1 MAKRKAPEELSTNL
15 NTIKARNRVSNL
27 TEDEK
32 AVHLA
37 LKADHGD
44 LSYYLKKL
52 YKSAKYIAASAED
65 KTRLQNELKVERIRV
80 RTEKGTHA
88 SCIANQKVK
97 NTSAP
102 SSSPQAPP
110 STPPQLLSEL
120 AAFEGITSIPIDDDH
135 NSEWEDTEVEDDL
148 ELELMLRRDDIL
160 NEEAVL
166 PDELS
171 DEEIAS
177 IQALLTQARIDAHEE
192 SNFRKWQHFWDSCI
206 RSYTRKAGK
215 LRKKPE
221 HLFEYMPWID
231 VEEGTFHNVI
241 PPHKYFCLYEQAVW
255 TNFTAW
261 KFGKWAQLPGP
272 AQWYPKSY
280 NLVDNGWLQ
289 VSTHSSSFK
298 EAFLLVYSK
307 KFDKEKWAKVSAAQ
321 DMLFLELE

>member
-1 MAKRKAPEELSTNL
+1 MAKRKAPEELSTNV
-15 NTIKARNRVSNL
+15 NTIKAHHRVSNL
-27 TEDEK
+27 TEYEK

-37 LKADHGD
+37 LKADHAD

-52 YKSAKYIAASAED
+52 YKSAKYIAASTED
-65 KTRLQNELKVERIRV
+65 KTCLQNELKVERIRV

-97 NTSAP
+97 NISA

-110 STPPQLLSEL
+110 STPPKQLLSEL
-120 AAFEGITSIPIDDDH
+120 AAFEA
-135 NSEWEDTEVEDDL
+135 
-148 ELELMLRRDDIL
+148 RDIL
-160 NEEAVL
+160 NDEAVL

-171 DEEIAS
+171 DEEITS
-177 IQALLTQARIDAHEE
+177 TQALLTQAHIDAHEE

-206 RSYTRKAGK
+206 HSYTRKAGK

-221 HLFEYMPWID
+221 RLFEYMPWID
-231 VEEGTFHNVI
+231 VEEG
-241 PPHKYFCLYEQAVW
+241 
-255 TNFTAW
+255 
-261 KFGKWAQLPGP
+261 
-272 AQWYPKSY
+272 
-280 NLVDNGWLQ
+280 
-289 VSTHSSSFK
+289 FK

>member
-1 MAKRKAPEELSTNL
+1 MMVFSTPRTQDLILRYSKAPEELSTNV
-15 NTIKARNRVSNL
+15 NTIKARNRVSNI

-37 LKADHGD
+37 LKADHAD

-52 YKSAKYIAASAED
+52 YRSAKYIAASTED
-65 KTRLQNELKVERIRV
+65 KTHLQNELKVERIRV

-97 NTSAP
+97 NISAS

-120 AAFEGITSIPIDDDH
+120 AAFEGIS
-135 NSEWEDTEVEDDL
+135 NDL
-148 ELELMLRRDDIL
+148 ELELMLWRDDIL
-160 NEEAVL
+160 NHEAVL

-177 IQALLTQARIDAHEE
+177 IQALLTQAHIDAHEE
-192 SNFRKWQHFWDSCI
+192 SNFRKWQHFWDRCI

-231 VEEGTFHNVI
+231 VEEGTFHEVI

-307 KFDKEKWAKVSAAQ
+307 KFNKEKWAKVSAAQ

>member
-1 MAKRKAPEELSTNL
+1 MC
-15 NTIKARNRVSNL
+15 TIKARNRVSNL
-27 TEDEK
+27 TKDGK
-32 AVHLA
+32 AFHLA
-37 LKADHGD
+37 LKADHAD
-44 LSYYLKKL
+44 LSYYLKK
-52 YKSAKYIAASAED
+52 
-65 KTRLQNELKVERIRV
+65 
-80 RTEKGTHA
+80 TEKGTHA

-97 NTSAP
+97 NISAS

-120 AAFEGITSIPIDDDH
+120 AAFE
-135 NSEWEDTEVEDDL
+135 
-148 ELELMLRRDDIL
+148 
-160 NEEAVL
+160 
-166 PDELS
+166 DELS

-192 SNFRKWQHFWDSCI
+192 SNFCKWQHFWDRCI

-221 HLFEYMPWID
+221 CLFEYMPWID
-231 VEEGTFHNVI
+231 VEEGTFHEVI

>member
-1 MAKRKAPEELSTNL
+1 MAKLKAHEELSTNA
-15 NTIKARNRVSNL
+15 NTIKARNCVSNL

-37 LKADHGD
+37 LKADHAD

-52 YKSAKYIAASAED
+52 YKSAKY
-65 KTRLQNELKVERIRV
+65 KTRLQNELKVERICV

-97 NTSAP
+97 NISA

-110 STPPQLLSEL
+110 STPPKQLLSEL
-120 AAFEGITSIPIDDDH
+120 AAFEA
-135 NSEWEDTEVEDDL
+135 
-148 ELELMLRRDDIL
+148 RDIL
-160 NEEAVL
+160 NDEAVL

-171 DEEIAS
+171 DEEITS
-177 IQALLTQARIDAHEE
+177 TQALLTQAHIDAHEE

-206 RSYTRKAGK
+206 HSYTRKAGK

-221 HLFEYMPWID
+221 RLFEYMPWID
-231 VEEGTFHNVI
+231 VEEG
-241 PPHKYFCLYEQAVW
+241 
-255 TNFTAW
+255 
-261 KFGKWAQLPGP
+261 
-272 AQWYPKSY
+272 
-280 NLVDNGWLQ
+280 
-289 VSTHSSSFK
+289 FK

>member
-1 MAKRKAPEELSTNL
+1 MAKLKAHEELSTNV
-15 NTIKARNRVSNL
+15 NTIKARNCVSNL

-37 LKADHGD
+37 LKADHAD

-52 YKSAKYIAASAED
+52 YKSAKY
-65 KTRLQNELKVERIRV
+65 KTRLQNELKVERICV
-80 RTEKGTHA
+80 RTEKGTL

-97 NTSAP
+97 NISA

-110 STPPQLLSEL
+110 STPPKQLLSEL
-120 AAFEGITSIPIDDDH
+120 AAFEA
-135 NSEWEDTEVEDDL
+135 
-148 ELELMLRRDDIL
+148 RDIL
-160 NEEAVL
+160 NDEAVL

-171 DEEIAS
+171 DEEITS
-177 IQALLTQARIDAHEE
+177 TQALLTQAHIDAHEE

-206 RSYTRKAGK
+206 HSYTRKAGK

-221 HLFEYMPWID
+221 RLFEYMPWID
-231 VEEGTFHNVI
+231 VEEG
-241 PPHKYFCLYEQAVW
+241 
-255 TNFTAW
+255 
-261 KFGKWAQLPGP
+261 
-272 AQWYPKSY
+272 
-280 NLVDNGWLQ
+280 
-289 VSTHSSSFK
+289 FK

>member
-1 MAKRKAPEELSTNL
+1 MAKLKAHEELSTNA
-15 NTIKARNRVSNL
+15 NTIKARNCVSNL

-37 LKADHGD
+37 LKADHAD

-52 YKSAKYIAASAED
+52 YKSAKY
-65 KTRLQNELKVERIRV
+65 KTRLQNELKVERICV

-97 NTSAP
+97 NISA

-110 STPPQLLSEL
+110 STPPKQLLSEL
-120 AAFEGITSIPIDDDH
+120 AAFEGIST
-135 NSEWEDTEVEDDL
+135 
-148 ELELMLRRDDIL
+148 RDIL
-160 NEEAVL
+160 NDEAVL

-171 DEEIAS
+171 DEEITS
-177 IQALLTQARIDAHEE
+177 TQALLTQAHIDAHEE

-206 RSYTRKAGK
+206 HSYTRKAGK

-231 VEEGTFHNVI
+231 VEEG
-241 PPHKYFCLYEQAVW
+241 
-255 TNFTAW
+255 
-261 KFGKWAQLPGP
+261 
-272 AQWYPKSY
+272 
-280 NLVDNGWLQ
+280 
-289 VSTHSSSFK
+289 FK

>member
-1 MAKRKAPEELSTNL
+1 MAKLKAHEELSTNA
-15 NTIKARNRVSNL
+15 NTIKARNCVSNL

-37 LKADHGD
+37 LKADHAD

-52 YKSAKYIAASAED
+52 YKSAKY
-65 KTRLQNELKVERIRV
+65 KTRLQNELKVERICV
-80 RTEKGTHA
+80 QTEKGTHA

-97 NTSAP
+97 NISA

-110 STPPQLLSEL
+110 STPPKQLLTEL
-120 AAFEGITSIPIDDDH
+120 AAFEA
-135 NSEWEDTEVEDDL
+135 
-148 ELELMLRRDDIL
+148 RDIL
-160 NEEAVL
+160 NDEAVL

-171 DEEIAS
+171 DEEITS
-177 IQALLTQARIDAHEE
+177 TQALLTQAHIDAHEE

-206 RSYTRKAGK
+206 HSYTRKAGK

-221 HLFEYMPWID
+221 RLFEYMPWID
-231 VEEGTFHNVI
+231 VEEG
-241 PPHKYFCLYEQAVW
+241 
-255 TNFTAW
+255 
-261 KFGKWAQLPGP
+261 
-272 AQWYPKSY
+272 
-280 NLVDNGWLQ
+280 
-289 VSTHSSSFK
+289 FK

>member
-1 MAKRKAPEELSTNL
+1 MAKLKAHEELSTNA
-15 NTIKARNRVSNL
+15 NTIKARNCVSNL

-37 LKADHGD
+37 LKADHAD

-52 YKSAKYIAASAED
+52 YKSAKY
-65 KTRLQNELKVERIRV
+65 KTRLQNELKVERICV

-97 NTSAP
+97 NISA

-110 STPPQLLSEL
+110 STPPKQLLSEL
-120 AAFEGITSIPIDDDH
+120 AAFEA
-135 NSEWEDTEVEDDL
+135 
-148 ELELMLRRDDIL
+148 RDIL
-160 NEEAVL
+160 NDEAVL

-171 DEEIAS
+171 DEEITS
-177 IQALLTQARIDAHEE
+177 TQALLTQAHIDAHEE

-206 RSYTRKAGK
+206 HSYMRKAGK

-221 HLFEYMPWID
+221 RLFEYMPWID
-231 VEEGTFHNVI
+231 VEEG
-241 PPHKYFCLYEQAVW
+241 
-255 TNFTAW
+255 
-261 KFGKWAQLPGP
+261 
-272 AQWYPKSY
+272 
-280 NLVDNGWLQ
+280 
-289 VSTHSSSFK
+289 FK

>member
-1 MAKRKAPEELSTNL
+1 MAKRKAPEELSTNV

-37 LKADHGD
+37 LKADYAD

-52 YKSAKYIAASAED
+52 YKSAKYIAASTED

-80 RTEKGTHA
+80 QTEKGTHA
-88 SCIANQKVK
+88 SCIVNQKVK
-97 NTSAP
+97 NISAS
-102 SSSPQAPP
+102 SSSPRAPP

-120 AAFEGITSIPIDDDH
+120 AAFEGISSIPIDDDH

-160 NEEAVL
+160 NHEA
-166 PDELS
+166 
-171 DEEIAS
+171 
-177 IQALLTQARIDAHEE
+177 AHEE
-192 SNFRKWQHFWDSCI
+192 SNFHKWQHFWDRCI

-221 HLFEYMPWID
+221 RLFEYMPWID
-231 VEEGTFHNVI
+231 VEEGTFHEVI

-307 KFDKEKWAKVSAAQ
+307 KFDKEKWAKVSTAQ

>member
-1 MAKRKAPEELSTNL
+1 MAKRKAPEELSTNV

-37 LKADHGD
+37 HHAD

-52 YKSAKYIAASAED
+52 YKSAKYIAASTED
-65 KTRLQNELKVERIRV
+65 KTRLQNELNERIRV
-80 RTEKGTHA
+80 QTEKGTHA

-97 NTSAP
+97 NISA

-120 AAFEGITSIPIDDDH
+120 AAFEGISSIPIDDDH

-160 NEEAVL
+160 NHEAVL

-192 SNFRKWQHFWDSCI
+192 SNFCKWQHFWDRCI

-231 VEEGTFHNVI
+231 VEEGTFHE
-241 PPHKYFCLYEQAVW
+241 LGSLES
-255 TNFTAW
+255 
-261 KFGKWAQLPGP
+261 GP
-272 AQWYPKSY
+272 NDQDLRSGTQS
-280 NLVDNGWLQ
+280 LTILSTMDGLQ

-307 KFDKEKWAKVSAAQ
+307 KFDKEKWTKVSAAQ

>member
-1 MAKRKAPEELSTNL
+1 MAKLKAHEELSTNA
-15 NTIKARNRVSNL
+15 NTIKARNCVSNL

-37 LKADHGD
+37 LKADHAD

-52 YKSAKYIAASAED
+52 YKSAKY
-65 KTRLQNELKVERIRV
+65 KTRLQNELKVERICV

-97 NTSAP
+97 NISA

-110 STPPQLLSEL
+110 STPPKQLLSEL
-120 AAFEGITSIPIDDDH
+120 AAFEA
-135 NSEWEDTEVEDDL
+135 
-148 ELELMLRRDDIL
+148 RDIL
-160 NEEAVL
+160 NDEAVL

-171 DEEIAS
+171 DEEITS
-177 IQALLTQARIDAHEE
+177 TQALLTQAHIDAHEE
-192 SNFRKWQHFWDSCI
+192 FNFRKWQHFWDSCI
-206 RSYTRKAGK
+206 HSYTRKAGK

-221 HLFEYMPWID
+221 RLFEYMPWID
-231 VEEGTFHNVI
+231 VEEG
-241 PPHKYFCLYEQAVW
+241 
-255 TNFTAW
+255 
-261 KFGKWAQLPGP
+261 
-272 AQWYPKSY
+272 
-280 NLVDNGWLQ
+280 
-289 VSTHSSSFK
+289 FK

>member
-1 MAKRKAPEELSTNL
+1 MAKLKAHEELSTNA
-15 NTIKARNRVSNL
+15 NTIKARNCVSNL

-37 LKADHGD
+37 LKADHAD

-52 YKSAKYIAASAED
+52 YKSAKY
-65 KTRLQNELKVERIRV
+65 KTRLQNELKVERICV

-88 SCIANQKVK
+88 SCIVNQKVK
-97 NTSAP
+97 NISA

-110 STPPQLLSEL
+110 STPPKQLLSEL
-120 AAFEGITSIPIDDDH
+120 AAFEA
-135 NSEWEDTEVEDDL
+135 
-148 ELELMLRRDDIL
+148 RDIL
-160 NEEAVL
+160 NDEAVL

-171 DEEIAS
+171 DEEITS
-177 IQALLTQARIDAHEE
+177 TQALLTQAHIDAHEE

-206 RSYTRKAGK
+206 HSYTRKAGK

-221 HLFEYMPWID
+221 RLFEYMPWID
-231 VEEGTFHNVI
+231 VEEG
-241 PPHKYFCLYEQAVW
+241 
-255 TNFTAW
+255 
-261 KFGKWAQLPGP
+261 
-272 AQWYPKSY
+272 
-280 NLVDNGWLQ
+280 
-289 VSTHSSSFK
+289 FK

>member
-1 MAKRKAPEELSTNL
+1 MAKLKAHEELSTNA
-15 NTIKARNRVSNL
+15 NTIKARNCVSNL

-37 LKADHGD
+37 LKADHAD

-52 YKSAKYIAASAED
+52 YKSAKY
-65 KTRLQNELKVERIRV
+65 KTRLQNELKVECICV

-97 NTSAP
+97 NISA

-110 STPPQLLSEL
+110 STPPKQLLSEL
-120 AAFEGITSIPIDDDH
+120 AAFEA
-135 NSEWEDTEVEDDL
+135 
-148 ELELMLRRDDIL
+148 RDIL
-160 NEEAVL
+160 NDEAVL

-171 DEEIAS
+171 DEEITS
-177 IQALLTQARIDAHEE
+177 TQALLTQAHIDAHEE

-206 RSYTRKAGK
+206 HSYTRKAGK

-221 HLFEYMPWID
+221 RLFEYMPWID
-231 VEEGTFHNVI
+231 VEEG
-241 PPHKYFCLYEQAVW
+241 
-255 TNFTAW
+255 
-261 KFGKWAQLPGP
+261 
-272 AQWYPKSY
+272 
-280 NLVDNGWLQ
+280 
-289 VSTHSSSFK
+289 FK

>member
-1 MAKRKAPEELSTNL
+1 MAKLKAHEELSTNA
-15 NTIKARNRVSNL
+15 NTIKARNCVSNL

-37 LKADHGD
+37 LKADHAD

-52 YKSAKYIAASAED
+52 YK
-65 KTRLQNELKVERIRV
+65 
-80 RTEKGTHA
+80 TEKGTHA

-97 NTSAP
+97 NISA

-110 STPPQLLSEL
+110 STPPKQLLSEL
-120 AAFEGITSIPIDDDH
+120 AAFEGIST
-135 NSEWEDTEVEDDL
+135 
-148 ELELMLRRDDIL
+148 RDIL
-160 NEEAVL
+160 NDEAVL

-171 DEEIAS
+171 DEEITS
-177 IQALLTQARIDAHEE
+177 TQALLTQAHIDAHEE

-206 RSYTRKAGK
+206 HSYTRKAGK

-221 HLFEYMPWID
+221 RLFEYMPWID
-231 VEEGTFHNVI
+231 VEEG
-241 PPHKYFCLYEQAVW
+241 
-255 TNFTAW
+255 
-261 KFGKWAQLPGP
+261 
-272 AQWYPKSY
+272 
-280 NLVDNGWLQ
+280 
-289 VSTHSSSFK
+289 FK

>member
-1 MAKRKAPEELSTNL
+1 MAKLKAHEELSTNA
-15 NTIKARNRVSNL
+15 NTIKARNCVSNL

-37 LKADHGD
+37 LKADHAD

-52 YKSAKYIAASAED
+52 YKSAKY
-65 KTRLQNELKVERIRV
+65 KTRLQNELKVERICV

-97 NTSAP
+97 NISA

-110 STPPQLLSEL
+110 STLPKQLLSEL
-120 AAFEGITSIPIDDDH
+120 AAFEA
-135 NSEWEDTEVEDDL
+135 
-148 ELELMLRRDDIL
+148 RDIL
-160 NEEAVL
+160 NDEAVL

-171 DEEIAS
+171 DEEITS
-177 IQALLTQARIDAHEE
+177 TQALLTQAHIDAHEE

-206 RSYTRKAGK
+206 HSYTRKAGK

-221 HLFEYMPWID
+221 RLFEYMPWID
-231 VEEGTFHNVI
+231 VEEG
-241 PPHKYFCLYEQAVW
+241 
-255 TNFTAW
+255 
-261 KFGKWAQLPGP
+261 
-272 AQWYPKSY
+272 
-280 NLVDNGWLQ
+280 
-289 VSTHSSSFK
+289 FK

>member
-1 MAKRKAPEELSTNL
+1 MAKLKAHEELSTNA
-15 NTIKARNRVSNL
+15 NTIKARNCVSNL

-37 LKADHGD
+37 LKADHAD

-52 YKSAKYIAASAED
+52 YKSAKY
-65 KTRLQNELKVERIRV
+65 KTRLQNELKVERICV

-97 NTSAP
+97 NISA

-110 STPPQLLSEL
+110 STPPKQLLSEL
-120 AAFEGITSIPIDDDH
+120 AAFEA
-135 NSEWEDTEVEDDL
+135 
-148 ELELMLRRDDIL
+148 RDIL
-160 NEEAVL
+160 NDEAVL

-171 DEEIAS
+171 DEEITS
-177 IQALLTQARIDAHEE
+177 TQALLTQAHIDAHEE

-206 RSYTRKAGK
+206 HSYTRKAGK

-221 HLFEYMPWID
+221 RLFEYMPWID
-231 VEEGTFHNVI
+231 VEEG
-241 PPHKYFCLYEQAVW
+241 
-255 TNFTAW
+255 
-261 KFGKWAQLPGP
+261 
-272 AQWYPKSY
+272 
-280 NLVDNGWLQ
+280 
-289 VSTHSSSFK
+289 FK

-307 KFDKEKWAKVSAAQ
+307 KFDEEKWAKVSAAQ